1 MSKARVLGLSC
12 LLALALGFAAACN
25 MYETDKANKLVDAA
39 NASIK
44 DANDKA
50 QSGTTKLQAFES
62 EVSQIEDEQGLEKTR
77 TEAKAIIADL
87 EKARD
92 GYADAGKK
100 FTEASKLKL
109 QDKFKEYL
117 DAKGKEM
124 TKRGEMT
131 DALIGEPKA
140 LIDSNNHEDY
150 QKKSADATT
159 KYQSLKK
166 EADDLEA
173 KAMKIYEENKSLFK
187 QS

>member
-1 MSKARVLGLSC
+1 MMFKARAVVLSC
-12 LLALALGFAAACN
+12 VLTLALGFAAACN

-50 QSGTTKLQAFES
+50 NTGTTKLQEMETA
-62 EVSQIEDEQGLEKTR
+62 VPQIEDEQELEKWR
-77 TEAKAIIADL
+77 TEAKAIIANL

-92 GYADAGKK
+92 GYTDAGNK

-117 DAKGKEM
+117 DFKGKEM
-124 TKRGEMT
+124 KKRGEMT
-131 DALIGEPKA
+131 DALIGEPRA
-140 LIDSNNHEDY
+140 LIDGDY
-150 QKKSADATT
+150 QKKVADVTT
-159 KYQSLKK
+159 KFQSLKK
-166 EADDLEA
+166 EAEDLES
-173 KAMKIYEENKSLFK
+173 KADKILEENKAMFK

>member
-1 MSKARVLGLSC
+1 MRKARVLGLSG

-39 NASIK
+39 NVSIK
-44 DANDKA
+44 DANDKW
-50 QSGTTKLQAFES
+50 QSGTNKLQALETAAP
-62 EVSQIEDEQGLEKTR
+62 ENDDAQGLEKWR
-77 TEAKAIIADL
+77 TDAKAVIADL

-92 GYADAGKK
+92 AYKDAGSK

-124 TKRGEMT
+124 TKRGEMA
-131 DALIGEPKA
+131 DALIGEPRA
-140 LIDSNNHEDY
+140 VIDNASHEDL
-150 QKKSADATT
+150 QKKSADAMT

-173 KAMKIYEENKSLFK
+173 KAVKLYEENKALFK

>member
-1 MSKARVLGLSC
+1 MFKARAVVLSC
-12 LLALALGFAAACN
+12 LLTLALGFAAACN

-44 DANDKA
+44 EANDKA
-50 QSGTTKLQAFES
+50 NTGTSKLQEMENA
-62 EVSQIEDEQGLEKTR
+62 VPQIEDEQGLEKWR

-92 GYADAGKK
+92 GYTDAGNK

-117 DAKGKEM
+117 DYKGKEM
-124 TKRGEMT
+124 KKRGEMT
-131 DALIGEPKA
+131 DALIAEPRA
-140 LIDSNNHEDY
+140 LIDSANMADY
-150 QKKSADATT
+150 QKKAEAATT
-159 KYQSLKK
+159 KVQSLKK
-166 EADDLEA
+166 EADDLES
-173 KAMKIYEENKSLFK
+173 KADKIFEENKALFK

>member
-1 MSKARVLGLSC
+1 MRKARVLGLSC
-12 LLALALGFAAACN
+12 LLALALGFATACN

-39 NASIK
+39 NVSIK

-50 QSGTTKLQAFES
+50 QSGGTKLQTFES
-62 EVSQIEDEQGLEKTR
+62 DVSQIEDEQGLEKVR
-77 TEAKAIIADL
+77 AEAKTIIADL

-92 GYADAGKK
+92 GYKDAGNK

-124 TKRGEMT
+124 TKRGEMVDT
-131 DALIGEPKA
+131 LIGEPKA
-140 LIDSNNHEDY
+140 LIDSSNHEEY
-150 QKKSADATT
+150 QKKAAEVAT

-173 KAMKIYEENKSLFK
+173 KAVKIYEENKAIFK

>member
-1 MSKARVLGLSC
+1 MFKVRAVVLSC
-12 LLALALGFAAACN
+12 VMTLALGFAAACN

-44 DANDKA
+44 TANDKT
-50 QSGTTKLQAFES
+50 QTGTTKLQEMETA
-62 EVSQIEDEQGLEKTR
+62 VPQIEDEQGLEKWR

-92 GYADAGKK
+92 GYTDAGNK
-100 FTEASKLKL
+100 FLEASKLKL

-117 DAKGKEM
+117 DFKGKEM
-124 TKRGEMT
+124 KKRGEMT
-131 DALIGEPKA
+131 DALIAEPRA
-140 LIDSNNHEDY
+140 LIDSSNHEDY
-150 QKKSADATT
+150 QKKAADVST

-166 EADDLEA
+166 EADDLEG
-173 KAMKIYEENKSLFK
+173 KADKILEENKALFK

>member
-1 MSKARVLGLSC
+1 MRKVRVLGLSC
-12 LLALALGFAAACN
+12 LLTLALGFAAACN

-39 NASIK
+39 NVSIK
-44 DANDKA
+44 DANDKS
-50 QSGTTKLQAFES
+50 QSGTTKLQALETAVP
-62 EVSQIEDEQGLEKTR
+62 EIEDEQALEKWR
-77 TEAKAIIADL
+77 GEAKNIIAEL

-92 GYADAGKK
+92 GYKDAGGK
-100 FTEASKLKL
+100 FTDASKLKL

-124 TKRGEMT
+124 TKRGEMV
-131 DALIGEPKA
+131 DALIGEPRA
-140 LIDSNNHEDY
+140 FIDSTNREDY
-150 QKKSADATT
+150 QKKSADVTT

-173 KAMKIYEENKSLFK
+173 KAVKIYEENKSIFK